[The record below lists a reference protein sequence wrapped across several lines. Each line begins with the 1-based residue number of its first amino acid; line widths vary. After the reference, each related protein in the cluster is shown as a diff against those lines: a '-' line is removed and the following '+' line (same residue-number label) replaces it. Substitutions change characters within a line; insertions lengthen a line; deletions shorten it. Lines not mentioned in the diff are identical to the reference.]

1 MKNVVDHNSVF
12 LINLDRAP
20 HRLGR
25 MDEKLRSL
33 GIAYER
39 FAAIDGRALSPDY
52 VEAFAPR
59 ATWTKPTRRPIANE
73 VACFQSHVGVLQ
85 IIHDRGYERACV
97 LEDDLDLA
105 PDFGTFLDPTLK
117 LPSNT
122 DFLKLE
128 VTQFKRLKVLPVGP
142 IGARTLAVISRD
154 GDIGAAAYVVT
165 ARGVRNL
172 LPNLK
177 SMVDFYDHQ
186 AFGAVTWKPRVYH
199 VIPFPAHQEDG
210 SEMGRPA
217 EQCVS
222 LSKSKTPKRKVHTRK
237 PLHRKMKSSI
247 KKRMSFPRK
256 VAGYVRLHGIWV
268 TAGLLFR
275 AKLMER
281 AELLGD
287 LYQPREL
294 STQCDDLPRKL
305 KEAKPAGKQQAGEQ
319 NVPENSLS

>member
-1 MKNVVDHNSVF
+1 MKNVVDHIPVF

-20 HRLGR
+20 HRLAR

-39 FAAIDGRALSPDY
+39 FAAIDGRTLSPDF

-59 ATWTKPTRRPIANE
+59 ATWTKATKRPIANE
-73 VACFQSHVGVLQ
+73 VACFHSHLSVLQ
-85 IIHDRGYERACV
+85 IIRDRGYERACV
-97 LEDDLDLA
+97 LEDDLDFA
-105 PDFGTFLDPTLK
+105 PDFGTFLDPTLQ
-117 LPSNT
+117 LPADT

-128 VTQFKRLKVLPVGP
+128 VAKFRQLKVLPLGP
-142 IGARTLAVISRD
+142 IGVRTLGLISQD
-154 GDIGAAAYVVT
+154 GDAGAAAYIVT
-165 ARGVRNL
+165 ALGARNL
-172 LPNLK
+172 LPQLK
-177 SMVDFYDHQ
+177 PMVNFYDHQ

-210 SEMGRPA
+210 SEMGRAA
-217 EQCVS
+217 EHWVS
-222 LSKSKTPKRKVHTRK
+222 RSKTPERKVRTRK
-237 PLHRKMKSSI
+237 PFHRRMKSSI

-281 AELLGD
+281 AELVGE
-287 LYQPREL
+287 LYRPHELNASCSPSPRNRN
-294 STQCDDLPRKL
+294 P
-305 KEAKPAGKQQAGEQ
+305 
-319 NVPENSLS
+319 

>member
-1 MKNVVDHNSVF
+1 MKNFVDHIPVF

-20 HRLGR
+20 HRLAR

-39 FAAIDGRALSPDY
+39 FAAIDGRALPPDS
-52 VEAFAPR
+52 VETFAPR
-59 ATWTKPTRRPIANE
+59 ETWTKPTRRPIANE
-73 VACFQSHVGVLQ
+73 VACFQSHLSVLQ
-85 IIHDRGYERACV
+85 IIRDRSYERACV

-117 LPSNT
+117 FPPNT

-128 VTQFKRLKVLPVGP
+128 VTQVKRLKVLPLRP
-142 IGARTLAVISRD
+142 IGARTLGLISRG

-177 SMVDFYDHQ
+177 PMVDFYDNQ
-186 AFGAVTWKPRVYH
+186 AFGAATLKPRVYH
-199 VIPFPAHQEDG
+199 VIPFPADQEDG
-210 SEMGRPA
+210 SEMGRPQ
-217 EQCVS
+217 EFVS
-222 LSKSKTPKRKVHTRK
+222 EKKGTTPKGKRLRK

-247 KKRMSFPRK
+247 KKRMSFHRK
-256 VAGYVRLHGIWV
+256 VAEYIRVHGVWIA
-268 TAGLLFR
+268 AGLLFR
-275 AKLMER
+275 AKMMER

-294 STQCDDLPRKL
+294 NASCDDLPPKL
-305 KEAKPAGKQQAGEQ
+305 KEAIPVGNSRPGERTSQ
-319 NVPENSLS
+319 RTA